1 MVQLENNQV
10 KSLKLNYIKLHNA
23 WNHFDCISPVKHL
36 IIIISNH
43 DIKIT
48 GDSNI
53 WRKENEKKA
62 LKLNSHLCC
71 FIEPPAKWCS
81 RVDGVLEALSL
92 AKAQQQNEV
101 NVRLLQRPSV

>member
-10 KSLKLNYIKLHNA
+10 KSLKLNYIKLRDA

-48 GDSNI
+48 GDS
-53 WRKENEKKA
+53 KSLEEG
-62 LKLNSHLCC
+62 
-71 FIEPPAKWCS
+71 KWKQS
-81 RVDGVLEALSL
+81 AETQLSPVLLYWASC
-92 AKAQQQNEV
+92 
-101 NVRLLQRPSV
+101 